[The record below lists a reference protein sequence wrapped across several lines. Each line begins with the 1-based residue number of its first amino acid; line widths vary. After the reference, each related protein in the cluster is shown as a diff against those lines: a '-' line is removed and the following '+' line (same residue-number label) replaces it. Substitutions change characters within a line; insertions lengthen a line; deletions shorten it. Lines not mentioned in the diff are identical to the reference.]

1 MSEKQPIEE
10 KEILPG
16 VYLTDFRKK
25 SSSSSSSAAA
35 SSSLT
40 DMTQVSIL
48 DLQELQN
55 KMYHL
60 RRSNQEMQ
68 EFDPEAKDDVIQESI
83 RENEVLLAEY
93 EQQEKLM
100 KLQLEM
106 ISKHIV
112 Q

>member
-25 SSSSSSSAAA
+25 SS

-106 ISKHIV
+106 INKHIV